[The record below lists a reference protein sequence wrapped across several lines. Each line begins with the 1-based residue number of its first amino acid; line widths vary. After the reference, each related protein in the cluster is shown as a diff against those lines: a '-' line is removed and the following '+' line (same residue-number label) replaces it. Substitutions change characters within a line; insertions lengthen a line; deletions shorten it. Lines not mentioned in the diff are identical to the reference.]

1 MNKTEASKART
12 NLGHIYTY
20 EICNEKRYITIGTD
34 FSFIH
39 QIFIEKVL

>member
-1 MNKTEASKART
+1 MNKTGANKART
-12 NLGHIYTY
+12 NLGHIYTC
-20 EICNEKRYITIGTD
+20 EICNGKRYITLGTD